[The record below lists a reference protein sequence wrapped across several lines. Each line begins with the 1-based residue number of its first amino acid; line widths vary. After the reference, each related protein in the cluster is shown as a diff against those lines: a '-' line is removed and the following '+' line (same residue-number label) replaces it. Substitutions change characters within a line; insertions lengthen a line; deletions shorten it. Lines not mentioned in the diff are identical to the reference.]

1 MDGIEIKLLMSFM
14 TNSGRKVSL
23 FVTDPREDVTETE
36 IKEVMDLIIEKNIFA
51 PNGEDIV
58 SAKDAKIV
66 QTETWNT
73 RNALLSFWGAFLAI
87 LKIIWR
93 NISLELDLMQLVANL
108 GFPAIV
114 TMYLLVRIE
123 GKLESLRIGINSL
136 NSNISELNNKI

>member
-1 MDGIEIKLLMSFM
+1 MKH
-14 TNSGRKVSL
+14 
-23 FVTDPREDVTETE
+23 
-36 IKEVMDLIIEKNIFA
+36 
-51 PNGEDIV
+51 
-58 SAKDAKIV
+58 
-66 QTETWNT
+66 
-73 RNALLSFWGAFLAI
+73 RNALLSLWGAFLVI

-123 GKLESLRIGINSL
+123 GKLESLSIGINSL